1 MVSVLE
7 LYCLQ
12 LSAVQMFI
20 ESEKSS
26 RIGIVGAGMA
36 GLGAYRILKLAGFK
50 DLTILEAR
58 SRIGGRVHSIEVDD
72 GLKIDLGASWL
83 HGRGPGAC
91 GLEHWTG

>member
-7 LYCLQ
+7 VYCLQ
-12 LSAVQMFI
+12 LSAVQWFI
-20 ESEKSS
+20 ESEKKY

-36 GLGAYRILKLAGFK
+36 GLKAYRILKQAGFK

-58 SRIGGRVHSIEVDD
+58 SRIGGRVHSIEVED
-72 GLKIDLGASWL
+72 GLKINLGASWL

-91 GLEHWTG
+91 DL